1 MLVLWAT
8 TLILL
13 GLLLADMKNY
23 SDETVGQCIAMLL
36 HKLDEVYGEGMHWYG
51 QTPDWYV
58 AAAAVSCD
66 IEDNNG
72 VTAKMIANIVE
83 EQRV

>member
-1 MLVLWAT
+1 
-8 TLILL
+8 
-13 GLLLADMKNY
+13 
-23 SDETVGQCIAMLL
+23 MLL